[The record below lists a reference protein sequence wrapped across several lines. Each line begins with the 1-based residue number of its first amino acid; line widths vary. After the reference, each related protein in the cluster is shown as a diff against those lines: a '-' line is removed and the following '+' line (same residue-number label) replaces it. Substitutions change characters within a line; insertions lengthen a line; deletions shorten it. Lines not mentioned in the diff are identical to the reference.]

1 MAPNG
6 KLSLNQEIHL
16 LVSDC
21 GWKKTDN
28 SCFLSSLHPSYGQ
41 LAKKGC
47 NEERE
52 GGERE
57 GRELIKETRWGGE
70 GGCTFYERV
79 NSEIQSSPKCSNV

>member
-6 KLSLNQEIHL
+6 KLSLDQEIHL

-52 GGERE
+52 GGRKRRER
-57 GRELIKETRWGGE
+57 IKETRLGG
-70 GGCTFYERV
+70 GGGMYILRK
-79 NSEIQSSPKCSNV
+79 SEFRNTKFT